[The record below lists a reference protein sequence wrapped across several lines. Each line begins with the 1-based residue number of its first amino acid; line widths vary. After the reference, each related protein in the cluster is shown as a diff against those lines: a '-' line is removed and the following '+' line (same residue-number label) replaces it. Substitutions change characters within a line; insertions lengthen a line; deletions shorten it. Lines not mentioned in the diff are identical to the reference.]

1 MRLLLLLLAII
12 VIQATHAQETTV
24 STQDSLIVESRDTVL
39 LKTQADPKR
48 YDPRKALLYAAIL
61 PGLGQ
66 IYNKKYWKLPLV
78 YGGLYATGYAINV
91 SGDLYTDYRSMVF
104 RAIEKG
110 VQENEVDPDLN
121 MRTTL
126 RGYRI
131 AVDKARR
138 ERDYFIIIMGVVY
151 LLQIVDAHVDS
162 HLKEFDLN
170 PKLQVSIEPMV
181 EQNSL
186 VGRQTGA
193 SIIIRF

>member
-91 SGDLYTDYRSMVF
+91 YSDLYTDYRSMVF